1 MSSTGIIFN
10 IQRFSVHDGPGIR
23 TTVFFK
29 GCYLGCRWCHNP
41 ESRSFEIEEFN
52 GKSLG
57 EKYTIDELFAEIEKD
72 RVFYDESK
80 GGVTFSGGE
89 PFAQSDFLQE
99 IITKCKAN
107 EIRTVIDTSGY
118 VDKNILKEFIEITD
132 LFLYDIKLID
142 PVLHLKYTDIS
153 NAEILSNLDY
163 LMSQNANVIIR
174 IPLIPGIT
182 ATAENMK
189 QIRDYLLKYENKT
202 EINLLPFHKIAES
215 KYKKYG
221 IKYQLDK
228 TTELKNDQINKPQDI
243 FKDSGFVVKL
253 GG

>member
-29 GCYLGCRWCHNP
+29 GCHLGCRWCHNP

-57 EKYTIDELFAEIEKD
+57 EKYTIDKLFSEIEKD

-89 PFAQSDFLQE
+89 PFAQSDFLKE
-99 IITKCKAN
+99 IITKCKTN

-118 VDKNILKEFIEITD
+118 VDRNILKKFVNITD

-153 NAEILSNLDY
+153 NTEILSNLDY
-163 LMSQNANVIIR
+163 LMSQKANIIIR
-174 IPLIPGIT
+174 IPMIPRIT
-182 ATAENMK
+182 ATEENIK
-189 QIRDYLLKYENKT
+189 QIRDYILKYDTKP

-221 IKYQLDK
+221 IKYQMINSTDL
-228 TTELKNDQINKPQDI
+228 TNDQIEHFKKI
-243 FKDSGFVVKL
+243 FAESGFNIKL